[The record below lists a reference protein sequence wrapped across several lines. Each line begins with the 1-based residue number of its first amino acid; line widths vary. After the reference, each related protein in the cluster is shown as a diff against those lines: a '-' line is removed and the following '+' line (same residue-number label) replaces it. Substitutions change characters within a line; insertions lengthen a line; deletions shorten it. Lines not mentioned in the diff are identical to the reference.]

1 MTVADRTFI
10 LLRHSKAEHG
20 GGTPDIERPLSPRG
34 QRDAEAVGQW
44 FADQD
49 LVADLVVCSPSVRTR
64 QTWET
69 AAEAGAEADDI
80 WYDRRVYDA
89 SADELLDV
97 VREVPEDATVVVL
110 VGHAPGIPSL
120 VGDLAV
126 SGGGS
131 ERAWARLDDGL
142 PTSGIA
148 VLSFTGSWAEL
159 GPEDAVLEDVVAPR
173 G

>member
-1 MTVADRTFI
+1 MTVAERTLI
-10 LLRHSKAEHG
+10 LLRHAKSEHG
-20 GGTPDIERPLSPRG
+20 GGVPDIERKLSARG

-44 FADQD
+44 LAEQSHG
-49 LVADLVVCSPSVRTR
+49 LDLVVCSTAVRTR

-69 AAEAGAEADDI
+69 AAEAGAEAGDV

-89 SADELLDV
+89 SADELLEV
-97 VREVPEDATVVVL
+97 VQELPETATVVML
-110 VGHAPGIPSL
+110 VGHAPGIPAL
-120 VGDLAV
+120 AGDLAV

-131 ERAWARLDDGL
+131 DRAWARLDDGL

-148 VLSFTGSWAEL
+148 VLSYTGSWADL
-159 GPEDAVLEDVVAPR
+159 GPEDAVLEDVLAPR